1 LLPPVP
7 VARRVVLSCVFV
19 AAVLVAACASDR
31 KKVDDANKAAASWA
45 ATVKAVTEQWAQSRV
60 SLRFTRTTLNTAT
73 NDLDRQARSIRSID
87 AGAAA
92 RIDRLKSA
100 IDPIRDAVA
109 LNEPDHARDAAKTMT
124 SIMEPE
130 PIAASARPQ

>member
-1 LLPPVP
+1 VTC
-7 VARRVVLSCVFV
+7 VVV
-19 AAVLVAACASDR
+19 AAVLVGGCGSDR
-31 KKVDDANKAAASWA
+31 KKVDDANKAAGSWA

-73 NDLDRQARSIRSID
+73 NDLDRQAQSIRSID

-92 RIDRLKSA
+92 RIDRLRSA

-109 LNEPDHARDAAKTMT
+109 LNEPDHARDAAKTIT
-124 SIMEPE
+124 SIIEAE